1 MEEVQ
6 VLLSTYG
13 LWFVALVVTADQLGI
28 PIPAPPALV
37 VCGGLVGT
45 GQLDA
50 GATLL
55 AATLPALAADLLWF
69 EIGRR
74 KGHGVLRLLCR
85 ISLEPDSCVRS
96 TRASFERRG
105 PKTLL
110 FAKFVPGLQTIA
122 PPLAG
127 ASGMSPLRFLLWSTP
142 GALLWA
148 GSFLVLGALFK
159 DQVDHFLALLASF
172 GGWLGLVL
180 VGSLAIWI
188 AWKVLHRRRFLR
200 ALRIARIEPA
210 ALDDMIRS
218 GAAPEIYDLRGRL
231 EFDQDARR
239 IPGARA
245 IGLEELEHR
254 HHEIPRDR
262 EIVVYCT

>member
-1 MEEVQ
+1 M
-6 VLLSTYG
+6 
-13 LWFVALVVTADQLGI
+13 
-28 PIPAPPALV
+28 
-37 VCGGLVGT
+37 
-45 GQLDA
+45 
-50 GATLL
+50 
-55 AATLPALAADLLWF
+55 AA
-69 EIGRR
+69 
-74 KGHGVLRLLCR
+74 
-85 ISLEPDSCVRS
+85 
-96 TRASFERRG
+96 
-105 PKTLL
+105 
-110 FAKFVPGLQTIA
+110 
-122 PPLAG
+122 
-127 ASGMSPLRFLLWSTP
+127 
-142 GALLWA
+142 
-148 GSFLVLGALFK
+148 
-159 DQVDHFLALLASF
+159 
-172 GGWLGLVL
+172 
-180 VGSLAIWI
+180 LAIWI